1 MSRPTV
7 PQKASSSKV
16 LLGIVLVLLS
26 AVFLATQNVVSRLF
40 FVPTE
45 LFGHIRVGGWL
56 SSQSSNIIMLL
67 SLRMALMAG
76 LLTSVASRL
85 YPNTFGAIQQLTK
98 DIRLLGCVVGSGA
111 CLFFGLTA
119 LYFALSQIVAG
130 VAIAAFFI
138 YPAITLLLAWRF
150 LQQRPRIYQ
159 LVLML
164 IIFFGVVF
172 TTLGAADGAAI
183 SSNPTL
189 GILGGLLA
197 GLGLGVYGIFAEVA
211 LQPANPQ
218 QKSRRTLHPV
228 PFSLVTFV
236 VVALL
241 GSLSLLFM
249 PPVSVSA
256 QAWQPILLVTL
267 FSAVIT
273 VTAYVLNNSGI
284 RLIGASLTA
293 LISASTPVLTALF
306 AWLALQET
314 LQLQQILGIALVT
327 IGVATLSMKTKS
339 MKTKNINK

>member
-1 MSRPTV
+1 
-7 PQKASSSKV
+7 
-16 LLGIVLVLLS
+16 
-26 AVFLATQNVVSRLF
+26 
-40 FVPTE
+40 
-45 LFGHIRVGGWL
+45 
-56 SSQSSNIIMLL
+56 
-67 SLRMALMAG
+67 
-76 LLTSVASRL
+76 
-85 YPNTFGAIQQLTK
+85 
-98 DIRLLGCVVGSGA
+98 
-111 CLFFGLTA
+111 
-119 LYFALSQIVAG
+119 
-130 VAIAAFFI
+130 
-138 YPAITLLLAWRF
+138 
-150 LQQRPRIYQ
+150 
-159 LVLML
+159 
-164 IIFFGVVF
+164 
-172 TTLGAADGAAI
+172 
-183 SSNPTL
+183 
-189 GILGGLLA
+189 
-197 GLGLGVYGIFAEVA
+197 LGVYGIFAEVA

-293 LISASTPVLTALF
+293 LISASTPALTALF